1 MIDLGAFD
9 NQNISIKI
17 NRESAVLAQNK
28 AVSSIEVYPFSFEFE
43 TDLVELWEF
52 RLSYS
57 QRKTQ
62 LTNAALSSQV
72 AY

>member
-43 TDLVELWEF
+43 TDLVEL
-52 RLSYS
+52 
-57 QRKTQ
+57 
-62 LTNAALSSQV
+62 
-72 AY
+72 